1 MTAMPMAGTDSIDS
15 SLYAL
20 SSAREKVLEHLFVG
34 ELLKC
39 LWKRGR
45 RDIEVL
51 RAEVDMGGY
60 DIAIEAYGVLRHIQL
75 KSSYASARTARV
87 PINMNLARKPSGCI
101 VWMRFDPDT
110 LVLGPYHWLGAAPG
124 VPLPDIKDEKIG
136 RHTKA
141 NKHGVKAERPN
152 IRILPKKRFE
162 EFKTIESVVDMLFG
176 ADSTS
181 SPRSRPR

>member
-1 MTAMPMAGTDSIDS
+1 MTRQPTSETGMSIDDKEIADS
-15 SLYAL
+15 SLYAF

-60 DIAIEAYGVLRHIQL
+60 DVAIEAYGVLRHIQL
-75 KSSYASARTARV
+75 KSSHKDARTARV
-87 PINMNLARKPSGCI
+87 PINVNLASKPSGCV
-101 VWMRFDPDT
+101 VWMHFDQKT
-110 LVLGPYHWLGAAPG
+110 LDLGPFLWFGSTPG
-124 VPLPDIKDEKIG
+124 LPLPSIAEEKVA

-141 NKHGVKAERPN
+141 NKDGVKAERPN
-152 IRILPKKRFE
+152 IRVLPVARFA
-162 EFKTIESVVDMLFG
+162 KLAKIEDVVSQLFG
-176 ADSTS
+176 PAAT
-181 SPRSRPR
+181 